1 VGAIIT
7 VQILPLQLGE
17 PHPHFPG
24 HEEIW
29 CEVEGKSL
37 AFYGSQLR
45 MQHPGEA
52 YMLRPDNLTTHSNIN
67 FEEPGDAPIKFLWFS
82 TSNHV
87 STTPH

>member
-1 VGAIIT
+1 M
-7 VQILPLQLGE
+7 QMGE

-29 CEVEGKSL
+29 CALEGKSL

-45 MQHPGEA
+45 MQYPGQA

-67 FEEPGDAPIKFLWFS
+67 FGEPGIDKPIKFLWFS
-82 TSNHV
+82 TSTRV

>member
-1 VGAIIT
+1 M
-7 VQILPLQLGE
+7 QLGE

-37 AFYGSQLR
+37 AFVGSQLR

-67 FEEPGDAPIKFLWFS
+67 FEEPGDPPIKFLWFS
-82 TSNHV
+82 TSTKV